1 MEERDDEMNPRR
13 IDAER
18 PENREGS
25 YRERNNLS
33 KTSWRGLVN
42 RKE

>member
-18 PENREGS
+18 PENREGVTES
-25 YRERNNLS
+25 EI
-33 KTSWRGLVN
+33 T
-42 RKE
+42 